1 MISIRTNG
9 AAMTA
14 LANLRS
20 LQSAS
25 DANQTAMATGYRVG
39 SAADNASYWS
49 IATGMRSDVKAL
61 GAVADA
67 LGLGSA
73 TTDVAY
79 TSMVQVGDMLAD
91 IKERLVV
98 AMEPGVDRQ
107 KVQAEISQLQA
118 AIVATSQAA
127 SFSGQ
132 NWLQTNVPDIYETPV
147 DRRSTMLVASLS
159 RSSTSGLSVGTI
171 GVDLQ
176 KTSLFNVDGGGMLQ
190 PDPRSPRNIG
200 GLRSI
205 AAVYPPSYTPSNT
218 ASSVDRT
225 FTFSGPVTFGL
236 SDTMTFTMTVDADNP
251 GTPGLPGPYDLGQD
265 ISVVIDRALV
275 DATTGRTD
283 GVVAD
288 YHEMIQVLDAAI
300 TGNEVSVGH
309 VTVWN
314 STTQTYDLVPNAINF
329 RDRETSGKPGA
340 SFAIKDFATTAS
352 GTGGL
357 GNTATTYGERA
368 STVTLDFQPF
378 RIYRDVE
385 VSYSLTANSVSRS
398 YLIDRDLV
406 DRVLGTDDGWVN
418 TAADMHAILT
428 DLNDIPDLLI
438 EETAGDIVLRL
449 DPAANR
455 EAGTK
460 SRMVVSGLQVNIEP
474 LTAIGILDVDVAAN
488 PNAIED
494 YLQQVDTMQQRVV
507 SGAAVLGA
515 ISKRLEMQT
524 EFTRTVT
531 QTLEQGI
538 SRLVD
543 ADMEE
548 TSTRYRALEAQR
560 QLAVQSLS
568 LANSTPDIAL
578 SLFR

>member
-25 DANQTAMATGYRVG
+25 NANQTVMATGYRVG

-49 IATGMRSDVKAL
+49 IATDMRSDVKAL

-91 IKERLVV
+91 IKERLVI

-107 KVQAEISQLQA
+107 KVQTEISQLQA
-118 AIVATSQAA
+118 AIVATSEAA

-132 NWLQTNVPDIYETPV
+132 NWLQTNVPDIYETPL

-176 KTSLFNVDGGGMLQ
+176 KTSLFNADGGGMLE
-190 PDPRSPRNIG
+190 PDPRSPRTIG
-200 GLRSI
+200 GLRFGNTAYYGS
-205 AAVYPPSYTPSNT
+205 PSNT

-225 FTFSGPVTFGL
+225 FTFSGPVTFNL
-236 SDTMTFTMTVDADNP
+236 SDTMTFTMTVDADDP
-251 GTPGLPGPYDLGQD
+251 ATPGLPGPYDPGQD

-288 YHEMIQVLDAAI
+288 YHEMIQILDAAI
-300 TGNEVSVGH
+300 TGNEVSVSH

-314 STTQTYDLVPNAINF
+314 YTTQTYDLVPNAINF
-329 RDRETSGKPGA
+329 RDREFSGKPGA
-340 SFAIKDFATTAS
+340 SFAVKNFATTAS

-357 GNTATTYGERA
+357 GNTSTTYGERA

-385 VSYSLTANSVSRS
+385 VSYSLTANNVSRS

-418 TAADMHAILT
+418 TAADMQAILQ
-428 DLNDIPDLLI
+428 DLNDIPNLLI

-460 SRMVVSGLQVNIEP
+460 SRMIVSGLQVNIEP

-524 EFTRTVT
+524 GFTRTVT
-531 QTLEQGI
+531 QTLERGI